1 MDRTDNSDDDRAIER
16 EARKRV
22 GMKLGFFIHAL
33 VFVLVNA
40 GLYAINASLG
50 GGRWAV
56 FPLLGWGLGL
66 AIHGVVVAAAL
77 SGGGVRRRMLDA
89 EVARLRARR

>member
-1 MDRTDNSDDDRAIER
+1 MDKTDSSDGRLIER

-22 GMKLGFFIHAL
+22 GTKLGFYIHAL

-40 GLYAINASLG
+40 GLWAVNAWLG
-50 GGRWAV
+50 GERWAIYP
-56 FPLLGWGLGL
+56 FLGWGLGL
-66 AIHGVVVAAAL
+66 AIHGMVVAAAL
-77 SGGGVRRRMLDA
+77 SGGSVRRRMLDA